1 MDTQELQILKNR
13 FGVIGNDPQL
23 NHAIEVAMAVA
34 PTDLSVLVCGES
46 GVGKEVLPKIIHQYS
61 RRRNGRFLAINC
73 GAIPPGTINAELFGH
88 EKGSFTGAVS
98 ERKGYF
104 EEADGGT
111 LVLDEIGELPKETQ
125 AMLLRVLQDGE
136 FLKVGSS
143 KVEKTDV
150 RIIASTNVNLEHAV
164 ATGKFR
170 ADLYYRLSGVR
181 IDLPSLRERSKED
194 ICLLFRKF
202 SSDFADKYR
211 LCKFS
216 LTHDAVG
223 LLTSY
228 RWPGNI
234 RQLKNVAEAAT
245 GILSKPAS
253 TITERIEVDAAM
265 LSPFIPAE
273 KDELLPALA
282 APSGGGQAMGSED
295 KQMII
300 KAIFDLKNE
309 FVRLKHE
316 VDLLKSG
323 VREVQGVA
331 KALPVVHSGPLHI
344 EEEEPEEQGGEPA
357 ASIPAED
364 VEVQA
369 NTNLKNVSDILI
381 KQALERHGGKVP
393 AAAKELG
400 ISERTIYRKI
410 KLWKEQ

>member
-202 SSDFADKYR
+202 SSDFADKFR

-282 APSGGGQAMGSED
+282 APSGGGQALGSED

-323 VREVQGVA
+323 VREEQGVA

-344 EEEEPEEQGGEPA
+344 EEEEPEEEERESTFAGA
-357 ASIPAED
+357 AMGIAM
-364 VEVQA
+364 
-369 NTNLKNVSDILI
+369 ILM
-381 KQALERHGGKVP
+381 
-393 AAAKELG
+393 LG
-400 ISERTIYRKI
+400 IIGVGAYRMQLDRKEYAEPVVAPTTEEQMTYPEVEI
-410 KLWKEQ
+410 KEVPGNIG